1 MTERSNKIL
10 SIRALSFLAFFA
22 VVSVVPLAKT
32 GHPDAASSVGMLSFL
47 LITGLLLAWNDAAS
61 FKFGSF
67 IRLGLLT
74 LFVALAGLFL
84 TVLSGAVFG
93 APLRIVTAYR
103 RILERLFFHSNKVQ
117 LLFGLTDS
125 TPSVSW
131 RVIVAVLSCV
141 VLVAF
146 VVWIARM
153 RLTVRWLAS
162 FCAIA
167 LFGVIVGLLAPSS
180 EFRISSSAEAA
191 QMAFNIAT
199 APAGNFVVAWQS
211 RLKDVDDFELYA
223 RLYGPDGAARTDELH
238 LNTYT
243 PENQFVPRTGVDERG
258 NFAIVWE
265 SKGQDGS
272 GYGVYCRRYDSD
284 GVPQGEEFQV
294 NTTTAGGQN
303 DPAIAMLG
311 NGDFVVVWGSDDGSS
326 SGIFGQRFDA
336 AGNRL
341 GEEFQVNT
349 FTAGVQK
356 KPLVASDPLGNF
368 TVVWPSEGQDGSGIG
383 VFAQRFD
390 RQGSRL
396 GDEFQV
402 NTYTADDQYD
412 IAVNVNA
419 TGGAVVVWSSLG
431 QDGSGLGVYARRYSA
446 SGDAL
451 GEEFRVNTF
460 VDGDQNDPSVSSD
473 VDGNFVVVWESEA
486 QDGNAAGVFGRRYGS
501 TGEPLGD
508 EFQVNV
514 YSTSRQV
521 GPSVTYNSP
530 GHFVVVWTSF
540 GQDGYAEGVFGRMFS
555 D

>member
-1 MTERSNKIL
+1 
-10 SIRALSFLAFFA
+10 
-22 VVSVVPLAKT
+22 
-32 GHPDAASSVGMLSFL
+32 
-47 LITGLLLAWNDAAS
+47 
-61 FKFGSF
+61 
-67 IRLGLLT
+67 
-74 LFVALAGLFL
+74 
-84 TVLSGAVFG
+84 
-93 APLRIVTAYR
+93 
-103 RILERLFFHSNKVQ
+103 
-117 LLFGLTDS
+117 
-125 TPSVSW
+125 
-131 RVIVAVLSCV
+131 
-141 VLVAF
+141 
-146 VVWIARM
+146 
-153 RLTVRWLAS
+153 
-162 FCAIA
+162 
-167 LFGVIVGLLAPSS
+167 
-180 EFRISSSAEAA
+180 
-191 QMAFNIAT
+191 
-199 APAGNFVVAWQS
+199 
-211 RLKDVDDFELYA
+211 
-223 RLYGPDGAARTDELH
+223 
-238 LNTYT
+238 
-243 PENQFVPRTGVDERG
+243 
-258 NFAIVWE
+258 
-265 SKGQDGS
+265 
-272 GYGVYCRRYDSD
+272 
-284 GVPQGEEFQV
+284 
-294 NTTTAGGQN
+294 
-303 DPAIAMLG
+303 MLG

-451 GEEFRVNTF
+451 GEEFRVNTI

-473 VDGNFVVVWESEA
+473 VEGNFVVVWESEA

-521 GPSVTYNSP
+521 GPSVSYNSP
-530 GHFVVVWTSF
+530 GQFVVVCTCF